1 MKNLLNYVLM
11 LAIGGAAF
19 GVAYSTHERMIEHM
33 REDFQ
38 HRSDESRDEAWNEAL
53 KLGKHL
59 AYEDVIAHAR
69 IGTPCKIKLFE
80 NSDYTVTINV
90 EEVEG

>member
-1 MKNLLNYVLM
+1 MKNLLNYALM

-33 REDFQ
+33 REDFRR
-38 HRSDESRDEAWNEAL
+38 RSDESRDEAWNAAL
-53 KLGKHL
+53 KLGKRL

>member
-33 REDFQ
+33 REDFKRRNEECWN
-38 HRSDESRDEAWNEAL
+38 HAWNEAL
-53 KLGKHL
+53 KLGKRS
-59 AYEDVIAHAR
+59 AYDDVLSHAR
-69 IGTPCKIKLFE
+69 TGVPCKINLFE
-80 NSDYTVTINV
+80 NSDYTVTVKV
-90 EEVEG
+90 EEVKD

>member
-38 HRSDESRDEAWNEAL
+38 HRREEDWNEAWDEGT
-53 KLGKHL
+53 KLGKRL

-69 IGTPCKIKLFE
+69 IGIPCKIKLFE
-80 NSDYTVTINV
+80 NSDYTVTVKV
-90 EEVEG
+90 EEVDS

>member
-11 LAIGGAAF
+11 LTIGGAAF
-19 GVAYSTHERMIEHM
+19 GVAYSTHERMIEYM
-33 REDFQ
+33 RENLRRRREEDWY
-38 HRSDESRDEAWNEAL
+38 EARDEGT
-53 KLGKHL
+53 KLGKRL

-69 IGTPCKIKLFE
+69 IDTPCKIKLFE
-80 NSDYTVTINV
+80 NSDYTITIKA